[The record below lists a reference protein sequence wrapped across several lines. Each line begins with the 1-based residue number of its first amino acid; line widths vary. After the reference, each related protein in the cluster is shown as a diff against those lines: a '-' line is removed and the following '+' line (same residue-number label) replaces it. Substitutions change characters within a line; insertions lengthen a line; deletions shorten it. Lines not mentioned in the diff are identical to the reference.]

1 VRPPGRPKGEYRSAQ
16 HEGAPM
22 SVQPMSS
29 RGPRARAGAALTVA
43 LCVLLAAC
51 VTLTEAPRALISE
64 PGRIAAM
71 TLPCPAAA
79 TAARTAAAAQSSE
92 GAVDPAAIRVVTWN
106 IHKQGDTGWA
116 RDLTR
121 FTAGNDILL
130 LQEVTLRDDVQQ
142 ILEAARLRW
151 IMASSFTYGGADI
164 GVLTATRAIP
174 VANCTQRVVEPL
186 LRLPK
191 SSIITWLKLS
201 GTRTTLAV
209 ANVHA
214 INFSLSLGTYEEQ
227 LAALF
232 GALAAHDGPIIV
244 GGDLNT
250 WTRARQDAVRAFATR
265 LRLVEIP
272 FAEDQRTL
280 FLGNQVDHLLV
291 RGLTVI
297 SAEAIPVRS
306 SDHNPVAA
314 VLRFAP

>member
-1 VRPPGRPKGEYRSAQ
+1 
-16 HEGAPM
+16 M
-22 SVQPMSS
+22 
-29 RGPRARAGAALTVA
+29 
-43 LCVLLAAC
+43 
-51 VTLTEAPRALISE
+51 
-64 PGRIAAM
+64 
-71 TLPCPAAA
+71 
-79 TAARTAAAAQSSE
+79 
-92 GAVDPAAIRVVTWN
+92 
-106 IHKQGDTGWA
+106 
-116 RDLTR
+116 
-121 FTAGNDILL
+121 L

-151 IMASSFTYGGADI
+151 IMASSFTYGDADI
-164 GVLTATRAIP
+164 GVLTATRAVP
-174 VANCTQRVVEPL
+174 VANCTQRFVEPL

-191 SSIITWLKLS
+191 SSIITWLKLP

-227 LAALF
+227 LAALSD
-232 GALAAHDGPIIV
+232 ALAAHDGPIIV

-250 WTRARQDAVRAFATR
+250 WTRARQDAVRVFAAR

-272 FAEDQRTL
+272 FAEDKRSL

-291 RGLTVI
+291 RGLTVV

-314 VLRFAP
+314 VLRLAP